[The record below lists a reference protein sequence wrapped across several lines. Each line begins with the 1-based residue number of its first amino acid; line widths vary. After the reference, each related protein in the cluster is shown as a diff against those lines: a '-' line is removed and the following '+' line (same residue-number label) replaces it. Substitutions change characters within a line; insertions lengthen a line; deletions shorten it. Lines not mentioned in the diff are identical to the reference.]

1 MKNQKLLLVISL
13 GLAIF
18 FLLAGLIG
26 ALIKLINPQ
35 AILFALILLIG
46 ISFKSKRSWWRNAL
60 RQQTNEF
67 FNNNTD
73 KLIQNNSKHAASESL
88 ASIDK
93 IINLIQDK
101 VSTEA
106 LTQERERV
114 EEELKRGDLVV
125 VVFGTGSSGKTSL
138 IRALLNEIVGN
149 VGAAMGSTKRDN
161 SYKLQLKGLQRG
173 IKIID
178 TPGILETGEEGK
190 QRAKLA
196 IAKASTADL
205 MLVVVDSDLRAGERE
220 VIKSLSIAGKRL
232 FIVLN
237 KIDLRGEEEE
247 RRLLELLRARCK
259 GFVDPS
265 DIVPCTSAPQS
276 IPRPGGRP
284 YQPQPEIDILI
295 KRLARVLHEDGDE
308 LIAENILL
316 QCRSLGEKGKQL
328 LRNQRLLKAK
338 KIVDKYTWVSSGVVA
353 VTPLPGIDLLGAAAV
368 NAQMV
373 IEIAKVFS
381 IKITG
386 IRAQELAL
394 SVGKTL
400 TKLGIVKGSVSLISS
415 TLSLSLPTLIISR
428 IIQGVTAAWLTR
440 VAGASF
446 ITYFGQDQDWGDGGI
461 QEVVQRHYNL
471 TKREESLN
479 AFIDNAFKKFI
490 KPLSKNNFKRLASR
504 PMPREEEEA

>member
-1 MKNQKLLLVISL
+1 LLVISL

-178 TPGILETGEEGK
+178 TP
-190 QRAKLA
+190 
-196 IAKASTADL
+196 
-205 MLVVVDSDLRAGERE
+205 
-220 VIKSLSIAGKRL
+220 
-232 FIVLN
+232 
-237 KIDLRGEEEE
+237 
-247 RRLLELLRARCK
+247 
-259 GFVDPS
+259 
-265 DIVPCTSAPQS
+265 
-276 IPRPGGRP
+276 
-284 YQPQPEIDILI
+284 
-295 KRLARVLHEDGDE
+295 
-308 LIAENILL
+308 
-316 QCRSLGEKGKQL
+316 
-328 LRNQRLLKAK
+328 
-338 KIVDKYTWVSSGVVA
+338 
-353 VTPLPGIDLLGAAAV
+353 
-368 NAQMV
+368 
-373 IEIAKVFS
+373 
-381 IKITG
+381 
-386 IRAQELAL
+386 
-394 SVGKTL
+394 
-400 TKLGIVKGSVSLISS
+400 
-415 TLSLSLPTLIISR
+415 
-428 IIQGVTAAWLTR
+428 
-440 VAGASF
+440 
-446 ITYFGQDQDWGDGGI
+446 
-461 QEVVQRHYNL
+461 
-471 TKREESLN
+471 
-479 AFIDNAFKKFI
+479 
-490 KPLSKNNFKRLASR
+490 
-504 PMPREEEEA
+504 